1 MPPPRSKLCTVCR
14 AAGKPAAQYRSHF
27 VKDRPGGKTV
37 CPYLLSLRCPTCGA
51 QGHTR
56 THCPGIKP
64 ARKITSPCIAPRPAA
79 KARAAPAVRQPV
91 PLLNA
96 FKSIEPEDSSSESD
110 SDSDSESEPI
120 PARPALHG
128 AWAAGPPSS
137 QGRAPSPLSPLRPV
151 EPSTCSWGDS
161 SDEET

>member
-1 MPPPRSKLCTVCR
+1 MPLPRSKLCTVCR
-14 AAGKPAAQYRSHF
+14 AAGKPPAQYRSHF

-51 QGHTR
+51 RGHTR
-56 THCPGIKP
+56 THCPGVKP
-64 ARKITSPCIAPRPAA
+64 TRRITSPAPAPRKSA
-79 KARAAPAVRQPV
+79 KARAPPAARPAV

-96 FKSIEPEDSSSESD
+96 FKFLEPEDSSSESD
-110 SDSDSESEPI
+110 SEPEPI
-120 PARPALHG
+120 PPRPALRG

-137 QGRAPSPLSPLRPV
+137 QDQPPSPLSPLRPV
-151 EPSTCSWGDS
+151 QPSNCSWGDS